1 MTGLPGRKEPDSLVD
16 VLERVLDK
24 GIVIAGDI
32 RINLLDIELLT
43 IRIRL
48 LIASVDKARE
58 MGIDW
63 WEHDPSLS
71 VQERDLVSENR
82 ALRTR
87 IGELEGERQEDGRER
102 HSRERAPQRAQRE
115 S

>member
-1 MTGLPGRKEPDSLVD
+1 
-16 VLERVLDK
+16 
-24 GIVIAGDI
+24 
-32 RINLLDIELLT
+32 
-43 IRIRL
+43 
-48 LIASVDKARE
+48 

-87 IGELEGERQEDGRER
+87 IGELEEARQQDAQQEDG
-102 HSRERAPQRAQRE
+102 RERAPQRAEKE